1 MTLDRQTAITPH
13 ARNAW
18 VSDLLALHEG
28 PLLRYAQ
35 RFLGDLEQARDVVQE
50 TFLKLCR
57 QSPAELDGH
66 AVEWLYTVCRN
77 AAIDARR
84 KDRRMSTLTDETE
97 AATAGRERAPES
109 PAETQDSAHRILSLM
124 PKLTASQQEVI
135 RLRFQSG
142 LSYKEISGVTGMTVN
157 HVGVVLHN
165 ALKTLREELQTAVA

>member
-1 MTLDRQTAITPH
+1 MTLDRQTATASIAH
-13 ARNAW
+13 NVW

-35 RFLGDLEQARDVVQE
+35 RILGDLELARDVVQE

-66 AVEWLYTVCRN
+66 AAEWLYTVCRH

-84 KDRRMSTLTDETE
+84 KDRRMSTLTDEAE
-97 AATAGRERAPES
+97 AATTGRERAPDS
-109 PAETQDSAHRILSLM
+109 PVETNDSAHRVLSLVH
-124 PKLTASQQEVI
+124 KLSPSQQEVI

-142 LSYKEISGVTGMTVN
+142 LSYKEISGITGMTVN

-165 ALKTLREELQTAVA
+165 ALKALREQMQTAIA